1 MKRFILSI
9 LVVFVS
15 SAQAW
20 FWDDKSFNDYKN
32 DFKERVYEVKEQ
44 KNNTAIQFKKTE
56 KLIFDF
62 KSLLAKSKKENVK
75 FESLYNA
82 WSNSQAEVKDLNI
95 KFINLVESADMYFQ
109 EAKIKANSIN
119 DEKIKASVVKK
130 IIISENK
137 YINRLKNTRKG
148 LIQLTVA
155 IQKVKDII
163 TFLEITSS
171 LSALDEELNS
181 RFSEIDTI
189 LDKSM
194 KDFDKLFVESQ
205 GLFNE

>member
-32 DFKERVYEVKEQ
+32 DFRERVYEVKEQ

-56 KLIFDF
+56 KIIFDF

-75 FESLYNA
+75 FESLHDA
-82 WSNSQAEVKDLNI
+82 WSNSQAEVEDLNI
-95 KFINLVESADMYFQ
+95 KFINLVESAGMYFQ
-109 EAKIKANSIN
+109 EARNKANSIS
-119 DEKIKASVVKK
+119 DEKIQSSAIKK
-130 IIISENK
+130 ITINENK
-137 YINRLKNTRKG
+137 YISRLKNTRKG

-155 IQKVKDII
+155 INKVKDII
-163 TFLEITSS
+163 IFLEITSS

-189 LDKSM
+189 LDNSM

-205 GLFNE
+205 GLLDG

>member
-1 MKRFILSI
+1 MI
-9 LVVFVS
+9 
-15 SAQAW
+15 
-20 FWDDKSFNDYKN
+20 NKN

-75 FESLYNA
+75 FESLNDA
-82 WSNSQAEVKDLNI
+82 WLNSQVEVEDLNI
-95 KFINLVESADMYFQ
+95 KFISLVESAGLYFQ
-109 EAKIKANSIN
+109 EVRSKANSIS
-119 DEKIKASVVKK
+119 DKKIKSSLIEKIT
-130 IIISENK
+130 INENK
-137 YINRLKNTRKG
+137 YISRLKNTRKG

-155 IQKVKDII
+155 IKKVKDII
-163 TFLEITSS
+163 IFLEITSS

-205 GLFNE
+205 GLLDD